1 MKVEGFPTTN
11 GSRWVDPQR
20 APTIEPPPDLWTNKK
35 GLKSI
40 LYLQKFLKTIETRKN
55 NFLKKTSIF

>member
-20 APTIEPPPDLWTNKK
+20 APTIEPPPDLCTHKKEKKAKEHSPFTQVLKIHTNKEK
-35 GLKSI
+35 L
-40 LYLQKFLKTIETRKN
+40 
-55 NFLKKTSIF
+55 